1 MTATRYEGRLA
12 KWNAERGFGFIASAD
27 SGEDVFVH
35 ISAFPRNGR
44 EPAVDEW
51 LSFEVEPDGK
61 GRKRAVRVRR
71 RGGETAARAP
81 SSRRAPVRLSR
92 TPKAASPMGKLVVVA
107 LLAAMGWAG
116 YSRLTARLN
125 VHGAAGTAPPIHAPV
140 SSGGLP
146 GASKLP
152 VPPDFRCDGRQYC
165 SQMTSCREATLFLQ
179 NCPGT
184 KMDGNHD
191 GVPCEQQWCG

>member
-1 MTATRYEGRLA
+1 MTAMRYEGRLA

-61 GRKRAVRVRR
+61 GKKRAVRVRR
-71 RGGETAARAP
+71 RGSETVARAP

-92 TPKAASPMGKLVVVA
+92 TPKAASPAGKLVVVA

-116 YSRLTARLN
+116 DSRLTARLN

-140 SSGGLP
+140 SSGWLP
-146 GASKLP
+146 GSSKLP